1 MLRSTS
7 QPMVLMPTK
16 AKDFEAF
23 RVLYMGNRKW
33 ADGDKQVK
41 VGDDVTIYGPLTV
54 YNGVAETPANK
65 AYIVSLNGA
74 TE

>member
-1 MLRSTS
+1 MS
-7 QPMVLMPTK
+7 
-16 AKDFEAF
+16 
-23 RVLYMGNRKW
+23 NRKW